1 MGRTK
6 FFGVAAALAIS
17 SSVALALTVNPG
29 HWMGTVSGL
38 DDAKTT
44 GTGMMMPT
52 ADGAGTDVTLDLK
65 GETAGVTRP
74 WHVHLGTCAKGGG
87 VFGGG
92 RAYTPITVDDKG
104 NGSGKATLM
113 VAVPDTGTYHINV
126 HESSANMS
134 KIVACGDLSLMK

>member
-38 DDAKTT
+38 DGAKTT
-44 GTGMMMPT
+44 GTGMMMAT

-65 GETAGVTRP
+65 GETASVTRP

-104 NGSGKATLM
+104 NGSAKATLM

-134 KIVACGDLSLMK
+134 KIVACGDLSYMK